1 MAAFMW
7 DVRELF
13 LRYEAITNSALQV
26 LPILLSPAILTN
38 IQRLATFQESP
49 WSGAY
54 LTKSYTPEV
63 QEKVRKVVTKR
74 RKQFGQALAD
84 SSSFMCLI
92 YLLFVWEQAA
102 RKTPERVADF
112 DRLLMPVHLLVTYLC
127 SLFQSGFVEFGDL
140 SNTTLGIVLN
150 GTLILGQFCMSSW
163 SDRMAYREELFIAC
177 RLFAGCIFCDHR
189 KALGCEC
196 FFIGLEL
203 LKSCGSFTG
212 GPLEVCLMLLSSVSR
227 WVIWYAL
234 EHFVQQFT
242 SLTIQS
248 ADTSASLAA
257 FRAVL
262 SSQCDAEAYL
272 GEDLFFVDPSQK
284 LAHFFG
290 VQPEELRNRSLTQFL
305 SHDDQARVWTL
316 VSSSVAGLSST
327 NSGPGTARCLT
338 VTLHTGD
345 DRQVEIQVC
354 LSSVPA
360 TLGQAVSH
368 VVALNE
374 VKEQCAGPTPATVDE
389 IIPEDAADI
398 IADEQI
404 REMDPAESAKPD
416 SSAAGVTLNAENLAF
431 HAWSSEP
438 NTPQPCGTV
447 HSVTLRFDPS
457 TMEVSD
463 ISLSVKPKGNR
474 SHRGRRVGLREC
486 IVPGLWNDVNNWI
499 TKSLSVGTSQAPAI
513 VPFAFPKMATEVMA
527 ARRSELKWV
536 RSPGHGKEL
545 MLTLCDI
552 RIRRFRERQQ
562 GSVVRAVGRGTCSA
576 ISRESFGSD
585 ARAHDD
591 EEKQLARPW
600 APKSTRGM

>member
-1 MAAFMW
+1 M
-7 DVRELF
+7 
-13 LRYEAITNSALQV
+13 
-26 LPILLSPAILTN
+26 
-38 IQRLATFQESP
+38 
-49 WSGAY
+49 
-54 LTKSYTPEV
+54 TKSYTPEV
-63 QEKVRKVVTKR
+63 QEKVRKVVTNR

-92 YLLFVWEQAA
+92 YLLFVWGQAA
-102 RKTPERVADF
+102 RMTPERVADF

-127 SLFQSGFVEFGDL
+127 SLFQSGFVEFSDL
-140 SNTTLGIVLN
+140 SNTWLGIVLN

-177 RLFAGCIFCDHR
+177 RLFTGCIFCDHR
-189 KALGCEC
+189 KALGCEF
-196 FFIGLEL
+196 FFIGLQFL
-203 LKSCGSFTG
+203 NSRGSFTG

-227 WVIWYAL
+227 WVVWYAL
-234 EHFVQQFT
+234 EHFVKQFT

-272 GEDLFFVDPSQK
+272 GEDLIFVDPSQK

-290 VQPEELRNRSLTQFL
+290 VKAEELQNRSLTQFL

-327 NSGPGTARCLT
+327 NTGPGTARCLT

-345 DRQVEIQVC
+345 DRRVETQVC

-374 VKEQCAGPTPATVDE
+374 VKDQCVSPTPGSVDE

-398 IADEQI
+398 ADELMPA
-404 REMDPAESAKPD
+404 MDPAESTKPD
-416 SSAAGVTLNAENLAF
+416 HSAARVSLNAENLAF

-438 NTPQPCGTV
+438 NTPQPCGAV

-474 SHRGRRVGLREC
+474 SNRGRRVGLREC
-486 IVPGLWNDVNNWI
+486 IVPGVWNDVNDWI
-499 TKSLSVGTSQAPAI
+499 TKSLSDGTSQAPAI

-536 RSPGHGKEL
+536 RSPGHGKEI

-552 RIRRFRERQQ
+552 RIRRFRER
-562 GSVVRAVGRGTCSA
+562 SIIRAVGRGTCSA

-585 ARAHDD
+585 ARVHDD
-591 EEKQLARPW
+591 EEKQDR
-600 APKSTRGM
+600 KSVV